1 MSLHIPAALDPTA
14 DAKLKPRQAVT
25 PRSVLLGLAGVVFIC
40 ALTPYNDYAMGNTFL
55 VGNFLP
61 IGMLLFFAFF
71 LLLVNAPLWRWNP
84 RRALPAGELSVA
96 LGMTL
101 VACAL
106 PSSGL
111 MRYLPSGL
119 VGIHHSA
126 GANPNHRAL
135 LETVALPDWLLPS
148 LQGETVLERSTD
160 PVISRYVG
168 RTPEDQQG
176 WLSLAG
182 VPWRAWIRPAFT
194 WGILVALIYG
204 AVLSLMF
211 IVRRQWAENERLP
224 FPLATVYLSLIETPP
239 PGRFLNPLFASR
251 GFWIAF
257 ATVFLLHGLN
267 ASHAYFP
274 KVPEIPLGYN
284 FGPLVAGTSL
294 RFSEMGFRQN
304 QLYFVMLGITFLLQT
319 RIAFSLWFFYV
330 LYNLTLVLYPRDFT
344 QVMRQDQSL
353 GAVLVFAATVLWIG
367 RHHWWMVLRC
377 MFGRRRPND
386 PDAGYVPYG
395 VAGWIVVACASGIVG
410 WLGFAGV
417 SIGLAIAITVIM
429 LTLML
434 LIARVVAETGLIFA
448 QFPVF
453 GARPF
458 AYAATLPA
466 QPILP
471 APRGIFFANWFQ
483 QLFTH
488 DLRESLSPYA
498 LNATRTAD
506 HAAFDGKPQWRR
518 ALPFVGALALAL
530 FVGYFVAGASTLW
543 TEYRYA
549 ATLNAEAVSPING
562 YGIES
567 SVRYVILDS
576 SLPYVPPRQGPSEVH
591 SQIGHFAFGAI
602 LTAFLATMR
611 ILVAWW
617 PLHPVGYLLAYT
629 YPVSRIW
636 FSVFVGWLLKVLI
649 VRFGGSRLVQ
659 GARPFFL
666 GLIIGEAGAA
676 AFWVLVSIAAN
687 LLGLEYVKVSLLP
700 E

>member
-1 MSLHIPAALDPTA
+1 
-14 DAKLKPRQAVT
+14 VT

-40 ALTPYNDYAMGNTFL
+40 GLTPYNDYAMGNTFL

-71 LLLVNAPLWRWNP
+71 LLLVNAPLWRWKP
-84 RRALPAGELSVA
+84 DRALGAVELSVS
-96 LGMTL
+96 LGMML
-101 VACAL
+101 VACSL

-119 VGIHHSA
+119 VGIYHSA
-126 GANPNHRAL
+126 ASNPDHRAL
-135 LETVALPDWLLPS
+135 LQTVSLPDWLLPS
-148 LQGETVLERSTD
+148 LQGETPLERSTD
-160 PVISRYVG
+160 PVITRFVG

-176 WLSLAG
+176 FLGLAG
-182 VPWRAWIRPAFT
+182 VPWRAWVRPALT
-194 WGILVALIYG
+194 WGVLVALIYG
-204 AVLSLMF
+204 AVLSLVF

-239 PGRFLNPLFASR
+239 PGRVLNPLFSSR

-257 ATVFLLHGLN
+257 AAVFFLHGMN
-267 ASHAYFP
+267 ALHAYFP
-274 KVPEIPLGYN
+274 KVPDLPLGYN
-284 FGPLVAGTSL
+284 FAPLVAGTSL
-294 RFSEMGFRQN
+294 RFSETGFRQN
-304 QLYFVMLGITFLLQT
+304 QIYFVMLGITFLLQT

-330 LYNLTLVLYPRDFT
+330 LYNVTLVAYPGDFT
-344 QVMRQDQSL
+344 PVMRLDQSL

-377 MFGRRRPND
+377 MFGRRRPDD
-386 PDAGYVPYG
+386 PEAGYLPYG
-395 VAGWIVVACASGIVG
+395 VAGWSVVACAAGIVV
-410 WLGFAGV
+410 WLGLAGV
-417 SIGLAIAITVIM
+417 SIGLAIAITVVM

-434 LIARVVAETGLIFA
+434 LIARVVAETGLVFA

-453 GARPF
+453 GTRAF
-458 AYAATLPA
+458 AYATVLPA

-471 APRGIFFANWFQ
+471 APRGIFFSNWFQ

-506 HAAFDGKPQWRR
+506 LSAFEGKPRWRV
-518 ALPFVGALALAL
+518 ALPFVGALALAM
-530 FVGYFVAGASTLW
+530 FVGYFVAGASMLW

-567 SVRYVILDS
+567 SIRAIVLDG
-576 SLPYVPPRQGPSEVH
+576 SLPYVPPRQGPSEAH
-591 SQIGHFAFGAI
+591 SKLGHFLFGGA

-611 ILVAWW
+611 FIFSWW
-617 PLHPVGYLLAYT
+617 PLHPVGFLLAYT

-636 FSVFVGWLLKVLI
+636 FSLFIGWLLKVMI
-649 VRFGGSRLVQ
+649 VRFGGARMVQ
-659 GARPFFL
+659 NARPFFL
-666 GLIIGEAGAA
+666 GLILGEAGAA
-676 AFWVLVSIAAN
+676 AFWVLVSIVAN
-687 LLGLEYVKVSLLP
+687 LLGMEYVKVSLLP